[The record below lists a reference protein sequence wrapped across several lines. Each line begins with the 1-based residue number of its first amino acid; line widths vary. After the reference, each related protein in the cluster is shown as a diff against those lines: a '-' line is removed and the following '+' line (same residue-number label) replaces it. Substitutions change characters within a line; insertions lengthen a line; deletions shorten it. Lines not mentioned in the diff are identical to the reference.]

1 MVTSTNNI
9 VREYSDH
16 SREKAP
22 FQVPG
27 DAENARFLREIKKA
41 ADENQIKRPK
51 GYTVSWH
58 LNPDIER
65 HHFGR
70 SHPMKPWRLTLAK
83 GLITSYG
90 MHFAMDSYLSR
101 KATPEELAEFHT
113 QDYLDYLKV
122 AIPAEPVA
130 YPDHPHNLG
139 GDDCPIFEGLF
150 EYCSMYAGAS
160 IDAARKLCNSQS
172 DIAINWS
179 GGLHHAKKSEASGFC
194 YMNDIV
200 LAILQLLRHHPRIL
214 YIDIDVHHG
223 DGVEEAF
230 SSTDRVLTVSFH
242 KYDKETFFPGTG
254 PLSSTGPEDEHNP
267 GAHHTVNV
275 PLNDGID
282 DFQYTE
288 LFKTV
293 IKKCVASFQ
302 PSAIVLQCGADSL
315 AGDRLGPF
323 NLQVQGHGAC
333 VEFVKSLN
341 LPLMLVGGG
350 GYTPRNVARAWT
362 NETSIAIGCSKTLN
376 PNLPMHA
383 PYRAHFRQTTL
394 FPTPDELLTENR
406 LNKNTPKRID
416 EIIRSISEEL
426 RWMNHSP
433 SVQMQELPPDLGG
446 LREDVEDEMRE
457 EAEDDD
463 DMRREKEEDLGRD
476 GELAA

>member
-1 MVTSTNNI
+1 MNI
-9 VREYSDH
+9 VREY
-16 SREKAP
+16 EPP
-22 FQVPG
+22 FAVHG
-27 DAENARFLREIKKA
+27 DEDNLEQLKKIKLA
-41 ADENQIKRPK
+41 AISNGIKRPK
-51 GYTVSWH
+51 GYNVSFH
-58 LNPDIER
+58 LNPEIER

-90 MHFAMDSYLSR
+90 MHYAMDSYVSR

-113 QDYLDYLKV
+113 QDYLDYLRT
-122 AIPAEPVA
+122 AIPCEPVA
-130 YPDHPHNLG
+130 YPNHPHNLG

-160 IDAARKLCNSQS
+160 IDAARKLCNNQS

-200 LAILQLLRHHPRIL
+200 LAILQLLRHHPRVL

-230 SSTDRVLTVSFH
+230 SSSDRVMTVSFH
-242 KYDKETFFPGTG
+242 KYDKENFFPGTG
-254 PLSSTGPEDEHNP
+254 PLNSTGPEDVHNP

-282 DFQYTE
+282 DEQYTT

-293 IKKCVASFQ
+293 IQTCVDRFR
-302 PSAIVLQCGADSL
+302 PTAIVQQCGADSL

-333 VEFVKSLN
+333 IEFVKSLG
-341 LPLMLVGGG
+341 LPMMLVGGG

-362 NETSIAIGCSKTLN
+362 NETSIAIGCNKTLN
-376 PNLPMHA
+376 PVLPEHA
-383 PYRAHFRQTTL
+383 PYRSHFRQTTL
-394 FPTPDELLTENR
+394 FPRPEELVPDPR
-406 LNKNTPKRID
+406 PNKNTPKRIN
-416 EIIRSISEEL
+416 EIVQSITEEL
-426 RWMNHSP
+426 RFLNHAP

-446 LREDVEDEMRE
+446 LREEVEDELREQEEDTEAYRKHRE
-457 EAEDDD
+457 EAIGDH
-463 DMRREKEEDLGRD
+463 M
-476 GELAA
+476 EL